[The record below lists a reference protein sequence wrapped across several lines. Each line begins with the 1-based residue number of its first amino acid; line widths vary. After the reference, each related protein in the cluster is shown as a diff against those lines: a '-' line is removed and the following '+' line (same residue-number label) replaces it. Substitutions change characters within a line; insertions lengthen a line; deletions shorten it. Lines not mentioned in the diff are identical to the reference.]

1 MPFGYDRLLSANRVA
16 AGGHMSGPVAKEGR
30 QPEYTQIRSPRWLA
44 LSSAI
49 LPAVVLAADIVGT
62 NGPDVLEGTPQAD
75 SINGRGGVDV
85 MMGLA
90 GNDTYTVDLADDEVL
105 EAVGDGTDSVRSTVS
120 YTLPI
125 NVENLRLIGSAA
137 ANATGNSLDNQLTG
151 NSANNILSGRA
162 GADRMSGGDGDDTYI
177 VDETGD
183 RAVEA
188 AGDGTDTIRSA
199 VTYTLPANVENLR
212 LTGSAVASANGNELA
227 NALTGNAASNT
238 LRGMAGDDS
247 LSGGSGN
254 DRLIGSTGNDRIT
267 CGGGQDIVQFDAEL
281 DPLTNLDSITDFNP
295 ADDEIRL
302 IGAAFPALST
312 AGALPASAFGL
323 GTAAAAAAV
332 RILYDPATGFMRYD
346 PDGTGPSA
354 SVKFG
359 RLLNTPTVTNADFV
373 VVNPVAPVAV
383 DYTSE
388 VQPIFNGRCIGC
400 HSGSSAP
407 QGLKLDSANSF
418 SNLVNVAS
426 HEVPSL
432 KRVKPGDP
440 GNSYLVQKIEGTASV
455 GSRMPLGG
463 SPLSADQIALIRRW
477 ISEGA
482 NP

>member
-1 MPFGYDRLLSANRVA
+1 MPFGYDRLLSASRAA
-16 AGGHMSGPVAKEGR
+16 AGGHMNGPVAKEGR
-30 QPEYTQIRSPRWLA
+30 QPDRARARRPRWLA

-49 LPAVVLAADIVGT
+49 LPAIVLAADIVGT
-62 NGPDVLEGTPQAD
+62 NGPDVLEGTPEAD
-75 SINGRGGVDV
+75 TINGRGGADV

-125 NVENLRLIGSAA
+125 NVENLRLIGTAA

-151 NSANNILSGRA
+151 NLANNILSGRA

-183 RAVEA
+183 RVVEA
-188 AGDGTDTIRSA
+188 AGEGTDTIRSA
-199 VTYTLPANVENLR
+199 VTFTLPANVESLR
-212 LTGSAVASANGNELA
+212 LTGSAAVSANGNELA
-227 NALTGNAASNT
+227 NSITGNAANNT
-238 LRGMAGDDS
+238 LRGMAGNDT

-267 CGGGQDIVQFDAEL
+267 CGGGQDIVQFDTEL
-281 DPLTNLDSITDFNP
+281 DPLANLDSITDFNP

-302 IGAAFPALST
+302 IGAAFPTLST

-323 GTAAAAAAV
+323 GTVAATAAV

-346 PDGTGPSA
+346 PDGSGSSA
-354 SVKFG
+354 AVRFG

-373 VVNPVAPVAV
+373 VVNPVVVAV
-383 DYTSE
+383 VYSSE
-388 VQPIFNGRCIGC
+388 IQPIFNGRCIGC

-440 GNSYLVQKIEGTASV
+440 DNSYLVQKIEGTAAV

>member
-1 MPFGYDRLLSANRVA
+1 MLEIEKLSRDERL
-16 AGGHMSGPVAKEGR
+16 
-30 QPEYTQIRSPRWLA
+30 
-44 LSSAI
+44 
-49 LPAVVLAADIVGT
+49 
-62 NGPDVLEGTPQAD
+62 
-75 SINGRGGVDV
+75 
-85 MMGLA
+85 
-90 GNDTYTVDLADDEVL
+90 DLIDEIWNTI
-105 EAVGDGTDSVRSTVS
+105 GD
-120 YTLPI
+120 
-125 NVENLRLIGSAA
+125 
-137 ANATGNSLDNQLTG
+137 
-151 NSANNILSGRA
+151 
-162 GADRMSGGDGDDTYI
+162 
-177 VDETGD
+177 
-183 RAVEA
+183 
-188 AGDGTDTIRSA
+188 
-199 VTYTLPANVENLR
+199 
-212 LTGSAVASANGNELA
+212 
-227 NALTGNAASNT
+227 
-238 LRGMAGDDS
+238 
-247 LSGGSGN
+247 
-254 DRLIGSTGNDRIT
+254 
-267 CGGGQDIVQFDAEL
+267 DAEL

-323 GTAAAAAAV
+323 GTAAADGAV

-346 PDGTGPSA
+346 PDGSGPSA
-354 SVKFG
+354 AVRFG

-388 VQPIFNGRCIGC
+388 IQPIFNGRCIGC
-400 HSGSSAP
+400 HSGSSPP